1 MKLTLPKNKRTVL
14 NITPL
19 IDVLFIL
26 IIFFVVSSTFLEQP
40 GFKLDLPKA
49 QTSEV
54 ARVEKA
60 ILNISGEGKLF
71 LGADS
76 TSLEK
81 LGEQIRKS
89 MENATEKTLIINAD
103 EKVHHGL
110 VVSVMEIARSNNVE
124 RLVVST
130 QQPEGGPEK

>member
-1 MKLTLPKNKRTVL
+1 MKLISPKNKKAVL
-14 NITPL
+14 NVTPL

-26 IIFFVVSSTFLEQP
+26 IIFFTVSSTFLEQP
-40 GFKLDLPKA
+40 GFKLDLPTA

-54 ARVEKA
+54 VRVEKA
-60 ILNISGEGKLF
+60 VLNISDSGGLF

-76 TSLEK
+76 TSLEA
-81 LGEQIRKS
+81 LGSKIRLA

-103 EKVHHGL
+103 EAVNHGL
-110 VVSVMEIARSNNVE
+110 VVNVMEIARQNLVE

-130 QQPEGGPEK
+130 QPGEEEGQ